1 MPGRRNRGNRKRSAP
16 ARAPRAS
23 PRRLLE
29 QAREL
34 LAGGDGRKAL
44 DLIRQA
50 RDRDDSL
57 AGLPL
62 VSFCASM
69 ERARQLAAKG
79 MDKEA
84 TTMRV
89 RADRYRASIS
99 VPSLSEDE
107 WLQYVRYLD
116 GGDALATYA
125 DHLAGG
131 TSMLRVERALADR
144 LVVQRCWAG
153 LDVFDESHP
162 LRRDAVAVMPGL
174 DAMDAVDWAGAA
186 SLLQGV
192 PRRSPF
198 AAWRLFCKASV
209 CFGAGDDDG
218 LRRTLDLLPADFV
231 LARTVAE
238 WRRLVGCDA
247 AGSGRAGAPMEP
259 GSRNGHVA
267 ALAGELKR
275 ALDKGNVRAAGKAI
289 ERLADSLYPEDPDRA
304 RIDLL
309 EIAGLATLRNLI
321 PGGALEGLAR
331 RLLPADRVTGVAARI
346 LLARQQAVPESWH
359 PVPAV
364 ALVDVLPVEF
374 PRAEDRTL
382 ARACVLE
389 ALARTGRA
397 AVDPE
402 SLSPDMTADLTM
414 LLGRPVEDP
423 ATVFVDLMLASLEA
437 DPDNRDGYLF
447 LLDLLR
453 GQNAAKPRLQRALQD
468 MADRFPDDSTPWLEL
483 ATLHYSRNAYRQA
496 EGALEEARRRA
507 PHDDRLLDL
516 QAVGFLK
523 SADQSRNKG
532 RLALATRDLQRAA
545 DIGRRVIEPVLPAKR
560 LLLEIVSGGS
570 AAAATVDPHLE
581 GQPPGAQLRTLAL
594 VLRDL
599 DDNSHVRN
607 VRPEMANGVR
617 RLLAGKVSLAGE
629 WAPDEIAG
637 LLEPLPAELDV
648 LYGDRRI
655 AASFAAWWPAL
666 LERVDGERLPAVL
679 DLLMDCGGR
688 PQVRAEIE
696 RRLRGVRKPR
706 RDPLLLFYLAVIRY
720 EEGSDHDSRR
730 FRDVLRGADAA
741 TRERLR
747 AAAARLARHTQDPLR
762 HALQTFDF
770 EPLDVEPGPL
780 GPGPPPRLE
789 AFLAALEEQL
799 ETAGLP
805 RERAGSTRWAPDPG
819 DPALVEQFRR
829 ALTEDAADAPQHRA
843 QQGMLFDREIYDE
856 LDRLDDLID
865 DNRLRG
871 EPPPVL
877 RELAGNLRA
886 EPATR
891 RALDRLARDC
901 QTAGLRDKLTPELHA
916 LLFPHKG
923 GKRRR

>member
-16 ARAPRAS
+16 ARPPRAS

-125 DHLAGG
+125 GHLAGG

-144 LVVQRCWAG
+144 LVVQRCWEC

-174 DAMDAVDWAGAA
+174 DAMDAGDWGGAA

-198 AAWRLFCKASV
+198 AAWRLFCKAMV

-247 AGSGRAGAPMEP
+247 AGIGRAGDPMEP
-259 GSRNGHVA
+259 GSRNGHLA

-309 EIAGLATLRNLI
+309 EIAGLAALRDLI
-321 PGGALEGLAR
+321 PGGALERLAR

-346 LLARQQAVPESWH
+346 LLARQQVVPELWH

-364 ALVDVLPVEF
+364 ALVGVLPVEF
-374 PRAEDRTL
+374 PRAQDRTL

-402 SLSPDMTADLTM
+402 FLSPDTTEGLTM

-423 ATVFVDLMLASLEA
+423 GMVFVELMLASLEA

-532 RLALATRDLQRAA
+532 RLALAARDLQRAA

-637 LLEPLPAELDV
+637 LLEPLPAEMDV

-720 EEGSDHDSRR
+720 EEGSDYDSRR
-730 FRDVLRGADAA
+730 FRDVLKRADAA

-770 EPLDVEPGPL
+770 EPLDVEPGTL

-799 ETAGLP
+799 EAEGLP

-829 ALTEDAADAPQHRA
+829 ALTEDAADAPQYGA

-865 DNRLRG
+865 DTRLRG

-886 EPATR
+886 EPTTR
-891 RALDRLARDC
+891 RELDRLARDC

-923 GKRRR
+923 RKRRR